1 MAMLNYQRVEDWFHR
16 NIRRIRGRNVRMTRS
31 LKLGPF
37 RNVVFMRPPKGP
49 QSAREVLNSPSL
61 EHLETSR
68 PSPAHSPSAS
78 RCWRFQRALQTLPT
92 DPWRGEHS
100 KPRTWAGYIYPIYP
114 IHVES
119 IELPWTTHPIQ
130 VASGL
135 PGWQHDTLC
144 DASPAPQTRAT
155 PPGLPGQKRSSL
167 FQPLEVCDQFS
178 SSWARTLLTSVN
190 SQCADCFRKLK
201 RLKSLRIPNGIR
213 YTVVQDYF
221 NWKKIINPCH
231 RPCPLGIFPLP
242 MPFGMIWSILQWLGD
257 MAGTMPW
264 PWPCHDRG
272 WKDWLYHITTL
283 PHCGCP
289 PRIAA
294 ARLASQAPWDHP
306 SKGTA
311 GSSFHWWLSKARKAV
326 APTSLA
332 KKITGFERKKYE
344 EIDPKTYG
352 AEDPNSFWKWC
363 HPVVF
368 CAVAGYHWL
377 ILSTVLISS
386 QYKPVVCSSSS
397 RTKLTNSRW
406 SSAGQIWRLQMHLG
420 PASTWV

>member
-1 MAMLNYQRVEDWFHR
+1 MLKETVMLYYMILYELINNVILKPFLCFCSKNVQKWHHFASLSFAAASALSVWSSHAKVPGNPRIWGRESPSLIGRSTINGPCSMAMLNYQRVEDWFHR

-37 RNVVFMRPPKGP
+37 RNVVFMRPLKGP

-155 PPGLPGQKRSSL
+155 PPGLPMPGQKRSSL

-213 YTVVQDYF
+213 YTVVQDYL
-221 NWKKIINPCH
+221 NWKK
-231 RPCPLGIFPLP
+231 
-242 MPFGMIWSILQWLGD
+242 
-257 MAGTMPW
+257 
-264 PWPCHDRG
+264 
-272 WKDWLYHITTL
+272 
-283 PHCGCP
+283 
-289 PRIAA
+289 
-294 ARLASQAPWDHP
+294 
-306 SKGTA
+306 
-311 GSSFHWWLSKARKAV
+311 
-326 APTSLA
+326 
-332 KKITGFERKKYE
+332 
-344 EIDPKTYG
+344 
-352 AEDPNSFWKWC
+352 
-363 HPVVF
+363 
-368 CAVAGYHWL
+368 
-377 ILSTVLISS
+377 
-386 QYKPVVCSSSS
+386 
-397 RTKLTNSRW
+397 
-406 SSAGQIWRLQMHLG
+406 
-420 PASTWV
+420 